1 MMVMMIVMMMAMI
14 IVIMIMA
21 LVISSFVKK
30 SYKTPINCHHCAEY
44 LWGFACTGYSCEGDV
59 TITITITMMESTI
72 DRPLASQA
80 AKWARSYHS
89 LIIF

>member
-1 MMVMMIVMMMAMI
+1 MMVVMIVMM
-14 IVIMIMA
+14 IVIMIMT